1 MQKHNETTSKKLGLD
16 PKRAKIN
23 QKSSFWRLVSV
34 SWGWGNP
41 QGTSEQYTQT
51 VIKDKMTHEWFLVF
65 SECWICPVH
74 LGFESISV
82 YYIVAQDGAMATQ
95 TNQFIVFSTRYGWSD
110 YLSHTLAQTIIRI
123 KVRFYFGHARTYSWL
138 HRLRNTK
145 GKMWGTYLGNIY
157 GMYKDYIWGISIN
170 IYDMK

>member
-1 MQKHNETTSKKLGLD
+1 MNPYGPGPGRWRAGNVQEKCVSFPHFYEKMSFLASRQCFLIVLTCSWVFWPKNDTERIWNYLKKPVLD
-16 PKRAKIN
+16 PKCAELN

-34 SWGWGNP
+34 SWGGGNP
-41 QGTSEQYTQT
+41 QDTGEQYTQT

-95 TNQFIVFSTRYGWSD
+95 TNQFIVFTTRYGWSD
-110 YLSHTLAQTIIRI
+110 YLSHTLA
-123 KVRFYFGHARTYSWL
+123 
-138 HRLRNTK
+138 
-145 GKMWGTYLGNIY
+145 
-157 GMYKDYIWGISIN
+157 
-170 IYDMK
+170 